1 MMAVVQAKSLQE
13 TMTVMAVVAVAADS
27 AGLRKRSAVSGA
39 WRSGAGSG
47 VRHCWWWWWW
57 WWWWW
62 YYGSTLTVAGECA
75 TWLTKKQ
82 PKRL

>member
-39 WRSGAGSG
+39 WRSGAGSV
-47 VRHCWWWWWW
+47 VRHWWWWAWA
-57 WWWWW
+57 WW
-62 YYGSTLTVAGECA
+62 YCSTLTVAGECA